1 MKRFIA
7 IALTLLVVS
16 CATLDS
22 NLQKEVGKHV
32 SHAMIKN
39 GAPTQ
44 KAEIPTGTVYT
55 WIQRRGGMECWISL
69 TTDTNGIVQSY
80 SHKGCY

>member
-39 GAPTQ
+39 GAPT
-44 KAEIPTGTVYT
+44 
-55 WIQRRGGMECWISL
+55 
-69 TTDTNGIVQSY
+69 
-80 SHKGCY
+80 